1 MKVSKSLPVFLSVV
15 LPWTSISCSSKRNPG
30 IIITTLGAAA
40 TALGVA
46 STFYHCSEDPDDG
59 YPGEESSCKAGN
71 PEYGYAVAG
80 VGLLVAA
87 LGVYLLVTLRD
98 DYEDEEVTQWPDS
111 VPEIPEIRG
120 QDRL

>member
-1 MKVSKSLPVFLSVV
+1 MKTTKTLPVVLSVI
-15 LPWTSISCSSKRNPG
+15 LLFCACSSKRNPG
-30 IIITTLGAAA
+30 IIITTIGA
-40 TALGVA
+40 V
-46 STFYHCSEDPDDG
+46 
-59 YPGEESSCKAGN
+59 
-71 PEYGYAVAG
+71 AVAG

-98 DYEDEEVTQWPDS
+98 DYEDEEVAQWPED

>member
-1 MKVSKSLPVFLSVV
+1 MKTTKTLPVFLSVI
-15 LPWTSISCSSKRNPG
+15 LLFCACSSKRNPG
-30 IIITTLGAAA
+30 IIITTIGAVAVAGGIVAA
-40 TALGVA
+40 N
-46 STFYHCSEDPDDG
+46 YHCNTDEGDPIG
-59 YPGEESSCKAGN
+59 NEPACEEGN
-71 PEYGYAVAG
+71 PEYGYTVAG

-98 DYEDEEVTQWPDS
+98 DYEDEEVAQWPED